1 MKKKRIFNDPLY
13 GLIGFD
19 HEIVYRLIDH
29 PYFQRLRRIKQ
40 MGLSD
45 YIYPGAVHTR
55 FQHSIGAMYLMKQSV
70 ETLRWKGVEI
80 SDDEYKA
87 VSIAILLHDLGHGP
101 FSHALEGL
109 FVSYHHEEI
118 SLKMMNELN
127 NEFNKELDLA
137 IKMYEGNYHRK
148 FFHQLIS
155 GQLDVDRLDYL
166 NRDSFFTGVAEGV
179 IGYDRIIKML
189 NVIDDNLVVEEKAVY
204 SIEKFLIARKL
215 MYWQVYLHKTSIV
228 AEKMIHTLFS
238 YLFAEAKEE
247 DILLLPSNMQVFCN
261 QSAIEKRMSEFK
273 KLDDSDIVYS
283 IKCLTKSNDTI
294 LQFLSTSLIERKLF
308 KILLK
313 NVQINSDSLKLVR
326 HRVEQRYGFNGNV
339 LEKLIILG
347 EVTNEI
353 YNFKAEE
360 ILISSKNNEI
370 LPVSDL
376 VPLVQSENKS
386 VKFFV
391 IYPYCS

>member
-1 MKKKRIFNDPLY
+1 
-13 GLIGFD
+13 
-19 HEIVYRLIDH
+19 
-29 PYFQRLRRIKQ
+29 

-70 ETLRWKGVEI
+70 ETLRWKEVEI

-109 FVSYHHEEI
+109 FVPYHHEII
-118 SLKMMNELN
+118 SIKMMNELN
-127 NEFNKELDLA
+127 KEFNNELDLA
-137 IKMYEGNYHRK
+137 IEMYKGKYHRN

-189 NVIDDNLVVEEKAVY
+189 NVVDDSLVVEEKAVY

-215 MYWQVYLHKTSIV
+215 MYWQVYHHKTSIV
-228 AEKMIHTLFS
+228 VEKMIHTLFS
-238 YLFAEAKEE
+238 YLFDEAKEE
-247 DILLLPSNMQVFCN
+247 DILLLPTNMHVFCT
-261 QSAIEKRMSEFK
+261 QGSIEKRMTEFK

-283 IKCLTKSNDTI
+283 IKCLTNSNDRI
-294 LQFLSTSLIERKLF
+294 LQFLSTALIERKLF
-308 KILLK
+308 KIKLK
-313 NVQINSDSLKLVR
+313 NVKINSDSLNLVR
-326 HRVEQRYGFNGNV
+326 HRVEQRYGFNEKV
-339 LEKLIILG
+339 LDKLILLG
-347 EVTNEI
+347 EVTNNI
-353 YNFKAEE
+353 YNLKTEE
-360 ILISSKNNEI
+360 IKISTKNNEI

-376 VPLVQSENKS
+376 VPLVQSEIKS
-386 VKFFV
+386 VKYFV
-391 IYPYCS
+391 IYPDCS